1 MLEFKKMLKNI
12 SFNRDVFD
20 LRYSTLGMSTGKKVA
35 YIIFKVLF
43 ACIFGLPYMM
53 LSLMSFSY
61 YLSSFFFKIPS
72 KLIKSVRSDNT
83 PYEADNKPLYN
94 ATYIILYIFIVPFD
108 ILYILTMFFNSVVCF
123 TMDCLAWI
131 ICLGRNN
138 PNALKLCFASEVE
151 EDNGKLYHLLVIA
164 CTLAIY
170 ALFVMMYSEFGYY
183 YDSSAFICFIPTM
196 LIVVAFYNYNNSLNK
211 RGEIRENKW
220 MNNFIVSGLIFLA
233 LMFYFGLFT
242 IEAKSEAEYHDD
254 YYDYYDYRHFT
265 FPDYYRNTSVE
276 NQYGSFYYDYSNET
290 FSSTVKVNGSSYY
303 LSLYKYSSNVYAY
316 DADAD
321 QVGEYNFSIMHDGY
335 VNVISHYEEVDLID
349 EVKQFVRSINYEARN
364 QNKFTPDYTDFYIGL
379 ALTGFSFLGYV
390 GFTLPGMLVYL
401 SQRKKENQ

>member
-20 LRYSTLGMSTGKKVA
+20 LRYSTLGMSAGKKVA

-53 LSLMSFSY
+53 LSLVSFSY
-61 YLSSFFFKIPS
+61 YLTSFFYKIPS

-94 ATYIILYIFIVPFD
+94 ATYVILYIFIVPFD
-108 ILYILTMFFNSVVCF
+108 VLYILTMFFNSVVCF

-164 CTLAIY
+164 CAISIY
-170 ALFVMMYSEFGYY
+170 AIFVILFNEFSYY
-183 YDSSAFICFIPTM
+183 YESSAFICMIPTM
-196 LIVVAFYNYNNSLNK
+196 LIVIAFYNYNNGLNK

-220 MNNFIVSGLIFLA
+220 MNNFIVTGLIFLA
-233 LMFYFGLFT
+233 LMFYFGLFA
-242 IEAKSEAEYHDD
+242 IEAKSDAESYNYNYG
-254 YYDYYDYRHFT
+254 YYYKTH
-265 FPDYYRNTSVE
+265 PDYYGDVSIT
-276 NQYGSFYYDYSNET
+276 NQYGNFYYNYSNET
-290 FSSTVKVNGSSYY
+290 FTTTVNKYGETYNLSCRKFSST
-303 LSLYKYSSNVYAY
+303 VYAY
-316 DADAD
+316 DLYLNN
-321 QVGEYNFSIMHDGY
+321 VGEYSFYISEDGY
-335 VNVISHYEEVDLID
+335 VNISSYYENGVDLYSD
-349 EVKQFVRSINYEARN
+349 VRQFIRCINFEARN
-364 QNKFTPDYTDFYIGL
+364 QYNYSPDYTEFYICLG
-379 ALTGFSFLGYV
+379 LTGLSFLGYV
-390 GFTLPGMLVYL
+390 GFKLPGMLVYL